1 GGGEGVP
8 VVHLEVGRAAPVEF
22 LPVVRRDA
30 GLVVTLGA
38 VEHAVGLAQHLVGRT
53 VAVAR
58 ARLGAHFRLRDQV
71 DIGDATVRRAV
82 ADAGRVQAARG
93 VVAALGQVFLRRR
106 IRRDLAARAGIELA
120 VVLDDDLGRRRRRL
134 RRRAAAGGQQGGDPR
149 DG

>member
-1 GGGEGVP
+1 
-8 VVHLEVGRAAPVEF
+8 
-22 LPVVRRDA
+22 
-30 GLVVTLGA
+30 
-38 VEHAVGLAQHLVGRT
+38 
-53 VAVAR
+53 VAR

-134 RRRAAAGGQQGGDPR
+134 RRRAAAGGQQGGAPR
-149 DG
+149 DGEPASPGAPLVHAPSLAAPGAAPIPSRIARASWCTARAYIGEWL